1 VTSGEPAA
9 LAAKRATRAIPIVAT
24 ELGLDPVKAGLVA
37 SLGRPEGKVTG
48 LATQSEELWQKRLGL
63 LKQLVPKLSRLA
75 VLWNPANPGNAYCV
89 EEIKAAATA
98 MGMPAP

>member
-1 VTSGEPAA
+1 MDWMIAQLRRREQEDASAA
-9 LAAKRATRAIPIVAT
+9 M
-24 ELGLDPVKAGLVA
+24 
-37 SLGRPEGKVTG
+37 
-48 LATQSEELWQKRLGL
+48 GL